1 MKIDNKEIEIK
12 EVIPEKL
19 KDAIHNAEIHNN
31 YVKLTGR
38 DTDKERDY
46 DSTPEKLKD
55 AIHNAEIH
63 KNYVKLTGIDTE
75 KDKPRDNMPEKLKD
89 AIHRSQ
95 MHNNLIKILNSGS
108 KSKSNNVEESTH
120 DSLSD

>member
-19 KDAIHNAEIHNN
+19 KAAIHNAEIHDN

-46 DSTPEKLKD
+46 DST
-55 AIHNAEIH
+55 
-63 KNYVKLTGIDTE
+63 
-75 KDKPRDNMPEKLKD
+75 PEKLKD

-120 DSLSD
+120 DILSD